1 MAPEQIA
8 ALLKAAFGD
17 AVQAVALDTP
27 HPAITVQPER
37 WHEIALF
44 LRDDPRI
51 KLNALRCLSGVDRL
65 ADDVIE
71 LVYDLISMQPG
82 GRGKFWR
89 AESEIALKVRVP
101 REGGKVASV
110 ADVWPAA
117 DWHERELYDMF
128 GVVFDGHPDLRRILC
143 PDDWAGYPLRKDYEF
158 PLEYHG
164 IPGTTEFG
172 QKSPKH

>member
-8 ALLKAAFGD
+8 TLLKGQFGD
-17 AVQAVALDTP
+17 AVEAVGLDTP
-27 HPAITVQPER
+27 HPSLLVKAER
-37 WHEIALF
+37 WPEVAAC
-44 LRDDPRI
+44 LRDEPQLQ
-51 KLNALRCLSGVDRL
+51 LNCLRCVSGVDRL

-71 LVYDLISMQPG
+71 VVYDLISMQAG
-82 GRGKFWR
+82 GRGALWK
-89 AESEIALKVRVP
+89 ADNEIAVKVRVP
-101 REGGKVASV
+101 RDGGHLASV
-110 ADVWPAA
+110 ADIWPAA
-117 DWHERELYDMF
+117 DWHEREVFDMF

-143 PDDWAGYPLRKDYEF
+143 PDDWVGYPLRKDYEF